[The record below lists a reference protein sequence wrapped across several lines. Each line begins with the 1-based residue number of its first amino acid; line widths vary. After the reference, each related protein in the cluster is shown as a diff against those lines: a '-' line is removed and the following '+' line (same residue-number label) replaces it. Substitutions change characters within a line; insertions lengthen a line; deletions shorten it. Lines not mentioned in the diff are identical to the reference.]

1 MFTANF
7 SGVHPL
13 SFFAFPSAPVAMGR
27 SSLINKSEITK
38 ATLNYYKMKTTNKIL
53 ANNLLYHFPV
63 NVCEAV
69 ITSLVSVGELF
80 MVDA

>member
-1 MFTANF
+1 MFAEEVV
-7 SGVHPL
+7 GVVCVFRM
-13 SFFAFPSAPVAMGR
+13 SR
-27 SSLINKSEITK
+27 NSLINKSEITK
-38 ATLNYYKMKTTNKIL
+38 ATLNYFKMKTTNKIL

-80 MVDA
+80 VVDA